1 MDTILILA
9 VAGSITAGLFYAAQA
24 RPRFVL
30 KVVDGQLRV
39 VQGHPPPSFIQ
50 EAEDIVRE
58 SRLPSG
64 VIKGYLKHGR
74 PVLSFSRHVP
84 PALQQRL
91 RNVLALRF

>member
-30 KVVDGQLRV
+30 NVVDGQLRV
-39 VQGHPPPSFIQ
+39 VQGQPPPSFVQ
-50 EAEDIVRE
+50 EAEDIIRE

-64 VIKGYLKHGR
+64 MIKGYVKHGR

-91 RNVLALRF
+91 RNVLAMRF